1 MKNFK
6 LLVSTPRYNEK
17 SARAELWFTLLICG
31 DKYPI
36 ISNLELRGLI
46 TAFTKLDVFEVKE
59 KIKGILEEDPN
70 FFTYVLKLVPI
81 QYVCDTDLKLIK
93 ETVKTHY
100 KSYINKN
107 DSFRIKLNRRDNKFI
122 ERDVLIDEVA
132 KIFNNPVDLENPDK
146 ILRIELLDTIC
157 GISFLEQGDVIRPKS
172 ADKNSS

>member
-6 LLVSTPRYNEK
+6 LLVSTPRYNEE

-46 TAFTKLDVFEVKE
+46 TAFTKLDIFEVIE
-59 KIKGILEEDPN
+59 KIKGILEDDPH

-81 QYVCDTDLKLIK
+81 QYVCDTDLELIK
-93 ETVKTHY
+93 ETVRTHY
-100 KSYINKN
+100 KSYITIN
-107 DSFRIKLNRRDNKFI
+107 DSFRIRLNRRDNKFI
-122 ERDVLIDEVA
+122 KRDVLIDEVA
-132 KIFNNPVDLENPDK
+132 KIFDNPVDLENPDK

-157 GISFLEQGDVIRPKS
+157 GISFLEKGDVIRPKS
-172 ADKNSS
+172 GYKNKS

>member
-46 TAFTKLDVFEVKE
+46 TAYTKLDVFEVIE
-59 KIKGILEEDPN
+59 QIKVLLKNDPN

-81 QYVCDTDLKLIK
+81 QYVCDTDLELIK
-93 ETVKTHY
+93 ETVREHY
-100 KSYINKN
+100 KSYINPT

-122 ERDVLIDEVA
+122 ERDVLIDGVA
-132 KIFNNPVDLENPDK
+132 SIFENAVDLENPDK

-157 GISFLEQGDVIRPKS
+157 GISFLEKGDVIRPK
-172 ADKNSS
+172 K

>member
-46 TAFTKLDVFEVKE
+46 TAFTKLDVFEVINQ
-59 KIKGILEEDPN
+59 IKALLKNDPN

-81 QYVCDTDLKLIK
+81 QYVCDTDLGLIK
-93 ETVKTHY
+93 ETVKNHY
-100 KSYINKN
+100 KSRINPV

-132 KIFNNPVDLENPDK
+132 SIFDNPVDLENPDK

-157 GISFLEQGDVIRPKS
+157 GISFLEKGDVISPKS
-172 ADKNSS
+172 ADKN